1 MKIKVTK
8 FWQVCKL
15 HWNLAFKIVEAQ
27 VPIEFPITPRE
38 IRSEAFIFKSEAFIY
53 PDKIQYILKMNLQ
66 VCQFLEFTNFR
77 RKHILKLI
85 PPQVPKIQTNL
96 LR

>member
-15 HWNLAFKIVEAQ
+15 HWNLTFKIVEAQ
-27 VPIEFPITPRE
+27 VPIEFPITPRK
-38 IRSEAFIFKSEAFIY
+38 IRSKAFIS
-53 PDKIQYILKMNLQ
+53 PDKIQNTLKMNLQ
-66 VCQFLEFTNFR
+66 VCQFLQFTNFR

-85 PPQVPKIQTNL
+85 PPQVPKIQTHL

>member
-27 VPIEFPITPRE
+27 VPIEFPVTRRE
-38 IRSEAFIFKSEAFIY
+38 IRSEAFLY

-66 VCQFLEFTNFR
+66 VCQFLQCTNFR